1 MNATQFHFNT
11 PFFFVSQ
18 LSRIIKV
25 HSLQIPWKY
34 ICYQIFLQYIL
45 WKSNSQYMFP
55 SDVTHTLLTNN
66 IMMSLVKNKNALLIS
81 SEHAELNIWLFDWSL

>member
-1 MNATQFHFNT
+1 MNVAQFHFNT
-11 PFFFVSQ
+11 PVFFVSQ
-18 LSRIIKV
+18 LSCIIMM
-25 HSLQIPWKY
+25 HSLQIRWKY

-45 WKSNSQYMFP
+45 WKSNFQYMFP

-81 SEHAELNIWLFDWSL
+81 SEHVELYIWLFDWSL